1 MGTEVIHVGRGE
13 NSSVLDIINALEK
26 AWNKKL
32 NKKFTKMRPGEHKI
46 EISLDPNPLK
56 KHFDYELQWSLE
68 DGLKKTIPYYE
79 EQFKQSNK

>member
-1 MGTEVIHVGRGE
+1 
-13 NSSVLDIINALEK
+13 
-26 AWNKKL
+26 
-32 NKKFTKMRPGEHKI
+32 MRPGEHKI